1 MYLFVLL
8 LRSKL
13 KRDSMLN
20 ELPEDEAAADLML
33 QQKEEE
39 IRKMQDMLNQMQ
51 VIITLVNLSTSFCF
65 SIIAITI

>member
-1 MYLFVLL
+1 
-8 LRSKL
+8 
-13 KRDSMLN
+13 MLN

>member
-1 MYLFVLL
+1 
-8 LRSKL
+8 
-13 KRDSMLN
+13 MLN

-51 VIITLVNLSTSFCF
+51 VIITLANLSTSFCF
-65 SIIAITI
+65 